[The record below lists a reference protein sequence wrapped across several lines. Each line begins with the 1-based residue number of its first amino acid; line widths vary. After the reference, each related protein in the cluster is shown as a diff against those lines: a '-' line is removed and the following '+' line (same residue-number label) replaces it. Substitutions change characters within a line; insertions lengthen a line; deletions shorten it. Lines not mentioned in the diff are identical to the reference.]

1 MTISQ
6 TQLDLDDTKIAREVR
21 AAKEARR
28 LISDACARVIASQWY
43 SEKAGTAF
51 VDRGLIGCRPDT
63 LWARL
68 FQPEYDQGAMLAADR
83 EAADALRAYLQNAG
97 GRGPVRGWGDLWL

>member
-1 MTISQ
+1 MT
-6 TQLDLDDTKIAREVR
+6 TTDTTALEDTKIAKAVR
-21 AAKEARR
+21 AAREERR

-51 VDRGLIGCRPDT
+51 MDRGLIGCRPDT
-63 LWARL
+63 LWSRL
-68 FQPEYDQGAMLAADR
+68 FQPEYDQGTMTPDDR

-97 GRGPVRGWGDLWL
+97 RRGPVRGWADLWL

>member
-1 MTISQ
+1 MTLTQ
-6 TQLDLDDTKIAREVR
+6 TQLDLDDTKIAKAVR
-21 AAKEARR
+21 AAREGKR

-51 VDRGLIGCRPDT
+51 TDRGLIGCNPDT

-68 FQPEYDQGAMLAADR
+68 FQPEYDAGAMTPADG
-83 EAADALRAYLQNAG
+83 EAADALQAYLRNAG
-97 GRGPVRGWGDLWL
+97 KRGAVRGWSDLWL

>member
-1 MTISQ
+1 MT
-6 TQLDLDDTKIAREVR
+6 TTDTTALDDTKIAREVK
-21 AAKEARR
+21 AAREARR

-51 VDRGLIGCRPDT
+51 VDRGLIGCMPAT

-68 FQPEYDQGAMLAADR
+68 FQPEYDRGVMTPADM
-83 EAADALRAYLQNAG
+83 EAADSLRAYLVNAG
-97 GRGPVRGWGDLWL
+97 RRGPVRGWADLWL